1 VSTKRL
7 WLIAGGAAALVAIIV
22 LVLTSVFPKASE
34 AEPTPTP
41 TVSTTPTSA
50 PPPTPSATPTPT
62 PTESAPT
69 TVVATCENTSTAEFR
84 AKMAGNDW
92 VSWET
97 QDEQIGARPF
107 DVFPNGT
114 PDGAIVCRWGAD
126 PNLATDN
133 VIDLAW
139 SPIDPEN
146 AVAAMDKLETEGY
159 TRLTMAD
166 GIYLAMEGPPGYTD
180 AEGWGLT
187 YYFGIDDVRWAATK
201 ADVTNDVKAPTE
213 AD

>member
-1 VSTKRL
+1 MSTKRL
-7 WLIAGGAAALVAIIV
+7 WLIAGGAAAVVAIIV

-41 TVSTTPTSA
+41 TASTTPTSD
-50 PPPTPSATPTPT
+50 PSPTSSATPTPT
-62 PTESAPT
+62 ASALPTID
-69 TVVATCENTSTAEFR
+69 ATCENTSTAEFR
-84 AKMAGNDW
+84 AMMATNGW

-97 QDEQIGARPF
+97 QDQQIGARPF
-107 DVFPNGT
+107 DTFPNGS

-139 SPIDPEN
+139 TPIDPEN

-159 TRLTMAD
+159 TRITQAD
-166 GIYLAMEGPPGYTD
+166 GIYLAMQGPEGQTD
-180 AEGWGLT
+180 AEGWGPT
-187 YYFGIDDVRWAATK
+187 YYFGFDDVRWAATK
-201 ADVTNDVKAPTE
+201 ADVTNYVKAPTE